1 MDDILITSKGTY
13 SDHIAKL
20 KTILQRLEKA
30 GFRANV
36 RKCKFTSDR
45 VEYLGYEISRHG
57 IHPQP
62 KKVEAILKDADAADK
77 ASTTTFL
84 RYGKLLPRYV
94 AEAIARPFIPS
105 QTKECNESF
114 ESIKRVVA
122 RETLLNFPKEFHIYK
137 DASDYQLGAVI
148 MKDGK
153 QLAF

>member
-13 SDHIAKL
+13 YSDHIAKL
-20 KTILQRLEKA
+20 KAVLQRLEKA

-36 RKCKFTSDR
+36 RKCKFASDR

-62 KKVEAILKDADAADK
+62 KKVEAILKDAAAADK

-94 AEAIARPFIPS
+94 AEAIARPQVSPMEMDERMQRVIRID
-105 QTKECNESF
+105 QES
-114 ESIKRVVA
+114 STR
-122 RETLLNFPKEFHIYK
+122 N
-137 DASDYQLGAVI
+137 AV
-148 MKDGK
+148 K
-153 QLAF
+153 LS